1 MDKLKLK
8 WKIYISLLIFC
19 GVLLL
24 ILWLFQT
31 VFLNDMYKVIRRNEL
46 REAVRLVEKNIDSP
60 DLDEV
65 IYRLNSEK
73 SIMVAPTRDF
83 VAPRPP
89 APSGPRESRLETL
102 TEIKEFKLANGRTLS
117 LTFHAMI
124 TPVDATVS
132 TLQMQLYIITGIMIL
147 AAVVIALVLSDRI
160 AKPLVRLNERAKE
173 LSRGD
178 YRADFA
184 GSGYREV
191 GELSDTLNTAA
202 IELSKVE
209 ALRRELIAN
218 VSHDL
223 RTPLALIY
231 SHAEMMQDFPEEIS
245 AAQVQA
251 IMSETRRL
259 SALVDDLLDVS
270 RLETGTMEL
279 RLCNYN
285 LTDSINETVL
295 CLAELL
301 RNDGFTIVFE
311 YAEDVYVTAD
321 EAKITQA
328 VYNLLTNAVNH
339 STADRRI
346 IVRQI
351 SLRDGAQYDER
362 DGGVHS
368 GERDTG
374 RSKVRIEVI
383 DHGEGIP
390 PESLPRIWDR
400 YFRADKK
407 PDREVMGTG
416 LGLSIVKKIFELHGA
431 EYGVKT
437 EPGKGS
443 LFWFQLKR
451 PEQPVL
457 GGY

>member
-209 ALRRELIAN
+209 ALQR
-218 VSHDL
+218 
-223 RTPLALIY
+223 
-231 SHAEMMQDFPEEIS
+231 
-245 AAQVQA
+245 
-251 IMSETRRL
+251 
-259 SALVDDLLDVS
+259 
-270 RLETGTMEL
+270 L
-279 RLCNYN
+279 RLC
-285 LTDSINETVL
+285 
-295 CLAELL
+295 
-301 RNDGFTIVFE
+301 
-311 YAEDVYVTAD
+311 
-321 EAKITQA
+321 
-328 VYNLLTNAVNH
+328 
-339 STADRRI
+339 
-346 IVRQI
+346 
-351 SLRDGAQYDER
+351 
-362 DGGVHS
+362 GGS
-368 GERDTG
+368 
-374 RSKVRIEVI
+374 
-383 DHGEGIP
+383 
-390 PESLPRIWDR
+390 
-400 YFRADKK
+400 
-407 PDREVMGTG
+407 
-416 LGLSIVKKIFELHGA
+416 
-431 EYGVKT
+431 
-437 EPGKGS
+437 
-443 LFWFQLKR
+443 
-451 PEQPVL
+451 
-457 GGY
+457 